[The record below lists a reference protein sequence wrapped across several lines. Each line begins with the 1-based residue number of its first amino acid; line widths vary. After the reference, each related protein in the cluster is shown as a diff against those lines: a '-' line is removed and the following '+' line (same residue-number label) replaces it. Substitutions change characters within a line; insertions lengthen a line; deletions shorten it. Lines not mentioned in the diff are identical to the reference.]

1 METDTHSRPTLFVQL
16 QCPTMQINT
25 YSEGKKH
32 QWMWHLPHW
41 DSPFSVILALQVQ
54 VALAVT
60 SALKKSILIQ
70 LLVWNLWLL
79 GFEVF
84 SCISSITIYVLP
96 FFFFFVPPP
105 PQKTLIFSYW
115 TSWMHPSVL
124 YFLPSYFHFYVLSLG
139 PVNSERNLQSSVLG
153 YGVRMAVGVLWTK

>member
-96 FFFFFVPPP
+96 FFFFFVSPPP
-105 PQKTLIFSYW
+105 RKPWYFHIELPGCIPQFFTSFPLIFISMSFPLGQLIQRGIFNLL
-115 TSWMHPSVL
+115 SWVM
-124 YFLPSYFHFYVLSLG
+124 G
-139 PVNSERNLQSSVLG
+139 
-153 YGVRMAVGVLWTK
+153 